1 MPAGVGDNGAPSPLL
16 LPDRMRAL
24 SLIGLVLALA
34 VVGLLV
40 KKQLGAV
47 APPTAASAPA
57 SPAPT
62 VREQSQQIQQQVKQ
76 QLDAAMSQP
85 RPLPDD
91 AR

>member
-47 APPTAASAPA
+47 APAASGT
-57 SPAPT
+57 PAPT